1 MSTGVCIVCGKSGD
15 AETLGVWFVEQAR
28 SLIHV
33 DCWVA
38 EYKAG
43 NLHTSPPEQRPVGC
57 EE

>member
-43 NLHTSPPEQRPVGC
+43 NLHTSPPEQLGLA
-57 EE
+57 